1 MCRRPMRPTLHDTEY
16 WRNRAKEARA
26 QAEQMSDPEARR
38 ELLEIAAT
46 FERLAKLAEDNQL

>member
-1 MCRRPMRPTLHDTEY
+1 MRPTLHDTEY

>member
-1 MCRRPMRPTLHDTEY
+1 MRPTLHDTEH

-26 QAEQMSDPEARR
+26 QAEQMSDPEVRR

-46 FERLAKLAEDNQL
+46 YERLAELTEDEQA